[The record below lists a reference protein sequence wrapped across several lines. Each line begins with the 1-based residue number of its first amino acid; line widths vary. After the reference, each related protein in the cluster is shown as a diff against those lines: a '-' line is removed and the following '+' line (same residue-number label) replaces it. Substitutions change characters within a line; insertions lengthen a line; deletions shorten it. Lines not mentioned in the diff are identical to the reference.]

1 MIAAAQIIAQSN
13 PPTLSVPPPPPFAS
27 SDSVPTRESLYSS
40 FPNIEEK
47 HLLEITRHDFRPFA
61 LRKLD
66 SRVRS
71 KADAADGGLDTLEK
85 SQGSVKDYPGLDSLL
100 VPLSLYFSILISYAF
115 IGGKPEI
122 GCALAIQSHT
132 YIASLME
139 MAKEFQ
145 WSYVFEYH
153 VQYMNIRRQEM
164 KQGNY
169 LGWGP
174 INAQLY
180 TRVTAHPKPAS
191 SAFPASSKRAS
202 PRERDVSKQMCHDWN
217 DGKCSEP
224 CPGGRIHGCRDCRA
238 RDHKWKDSKCPGPK
252 PRY

>member
-61 LRKLD
+61 LCKLD

-115 IGGKPEI
+115 IGGKPEV